1 MYSKGALNMTLCNL
15 EHAAQRNDVNSIQT
29 ITDMVMLNTIDLSQ
43 EQNPVDVHACDVCVC
58 VCVRACVGARA
69 CVCKYL
75 QYVQIVFKF
84 RHFLTFMN
92 MFECGQ
98 CQ

>member
-1 MYSKGALNMTLCNL
+1 MSML
-15 EHAAQRNDVNSIQT
+15 
-29 ITDMVMLNTIDLSQ
+29 VM
-43 EQNPVDVHACDVCVC
+43 CVC
-58 VCVRACVGARA
+58 VYVCACVGARA

-98 CQ
+98 C